1 MCKIAVNL
9 MLAVISE
16 NMVEVTLLA
25 QKAGVPRHAFLE
37 FLNGSVGST
46 FTRYK
51 TSALVHLDFT
61 TTFPPIGIRK
71 DTDLGLAIA
80 RQHEAPMP
88 VTAATR
94 EVLQSHIG
102 VNRLRPDGE
111 AQVGR
116 DFAAMF
122 ETTALLS
129 GARLENENVEVSDG
143 LEPQV
148 A

>member
-1 MCKIAVNL
+1 
-9 MLAVISE
+9 MLAVINES
-16 NMVEVTLLA
+16 MIEVTLLA

-37 FLNGSVGST
+37 FLNGSVVGST

-51 TSALVHLDFT
+51 TPALVNLDFT
-61 TTFPPIGIRK
+61 TTFPPTGMRK
-71 DTDLGLAIA
+71 DMDLGLAIA
-80 RQHEAPMP
+80 RQHEVPMP

-102 VNRLRPDGE
+102 VNRLKPDAE
-111 AQVGR
+111 TQVGR

-122 ETTALLS
+122 ETMALLS
-129 GARLENENVEVSDG
+129 GVRLESENVEVSDG